1 MVCTYFLS
9 CGIHLSM
16 GHLSMD
22 PPSMGHVTTKNKAHS
37 RKEWSMKSYQ
47 ENGTTIVVY
56 TSEELATLE
65 RLLGADR

>member
-1 MVCTYFLS
+1 
-9 CGIHLSM
+9 
-16 GHLSMD
+16 
-22 PPSMGHVTTKNKAHS
+22 MGHVTTKNKAHS